1 MTFFSVDDPTEVR
14 YSQYIMQIF
23 GRAER
28 IYADLDALHL
38 SAGSALWADD
48 MRTPHY
54 PVSSYAHGQLSV
66 ATGCV
71 AALKRM
77 IVRESEKEIE
87 MVAGPHGSY
96 ALVRNALDTAATAL
110 WLLEPVSGTLR
121 IKRRILLELD
131 EADKAESFRLEA
143 EGKSKKAKRRQ
154 RMREVA
160 VDAGL
165 GTWNPLTEKAKSTT
179 AMLRSLER
187 LHANEAIS
195 WLAAWQL
202 SSGHAHGKLWAQVAS
217 HDLDEIRETRSD
229 IGAEFRVTIR
239 YGMLALVLYE
249 ALQLIE
255 AAYGRYTAL
264 SAPHLPKDAVEGG
277 RQPWTPAAS
286 GAGRPEL
293 R

>member
-1 MTFFSVDDPTEVR
+1 MTVFPVDDPTEVR
-14 YSQYIMQIF
+14 YSHFIMQIF
-23 GRAER
+23 SRAEK
-28 IYADLDALHL
+28 IYADLDALHPT
-38 SAGSALWADD
+38 AGTALWADD
-48 MRTPHY
+48 VRTPHY

-66 ATGCV
+66 ATGCI

-77 IVRESEKEIE
+77 IVRESENEVE

-96 ALVRNALDTAATAL
+96 ALVRNALDTAAAAL
-110 WLLEPVSGTLR
+110 WLLEPANGTLR

-131 EADKAESFRLEA
+131 EADKAEAFRLEA

-160 VDAGL
+160 ADAGL
-165 GTWNPLTEKAKSTT
+165 GAWNPLTEKAKSTT

-187 LHANEAIS
+187 LHTNKVIS

-217 HDLDEIRETRSD
+217 HDLEEIGETRSD
-229 IGAEFRVTIR
+229 IGAQFRVTIR

-249 ALQLIE
+249 ALGLIE
-255 AAYGRYTAL
+255 AAYGHYAAL
-264 SAPHLPKDAVEGG
+264 CAPHLPKDC
-277 RQPWTPAAS
+277 
-286 GAGRPEL
+286 
-293 R
+293 